1 MDGCPTP
8 TLSHG
13 APCPSQRH
21 GLPADIGILM
31 DMFGSA
37 FGGVLYN
44 FTDNHL
50 HDLAQGVADSAGFY
64 SGKSPRSL
72 LGVWVAFFQEC
83 QQ

>member
-1 MDGCPTP
+1 
-8 TLSHG
+8 
-13 APCPSQRH
+13 
-21 GLPADIGILM
+21 M

-72 LGVWVAFFQEC
+72 LVWVAFFQEC